1 MNFAYASGQY
11 HVAEGQDNRGRQLW
25 DELPRLEKLPDADAR
40 EAMRKRW
47 REALG
52 RIAAAVSLQWR
63 RPEEEEVVSQTEQT
77 IENDFPQLTDPYRRE
92 LLAHCYRM
100 LGSVH
105 DAEDLV
111 QETYLRA
118 WRSYDSFEHRSSLR
132 TWLYRIATNVCLTA
146 LDGRDKRPLPT
157 GLGAPSASAGEAL
170 VEQPEVPW
178 LEPVPDALVGA
189 DQSDPATI
197 VASRESIR
205 LAFVAAL
212 QHLPPRQRAV
222 LILRDVLKW
231 RAAEV
236 AQAVGITTAAVNS
249 TLQRARAQLA
259 QASLSEDTVVEPTSP
274 EQRALLDRYV
284 TAFWEKDVPT
294 IVELF
299 TKDVV
304 WEMPPFTGWYQ
315 GPENVGRLIA
325 TQCPGGVGDMR
336 MVPAQANGQ
345 PAFGL
350 YMRGDDGEF
359 RPFHLQVLTLGPQGV
374 RHVAA
379 FFETDLF
386 STFGLPASLPAQ
398 PGPVPS

>member
-1 MNFAYASGQY
+1 MSQP
-11 HVAEGQDNRGRQLW
+11 RQT
-25 DELPRLEKLPDADAR
+25 
-40 EAMRKRW
+40 
-47 REALG
+47 
-52 RIAAAVSLQWR
+52 
-63 RPEEEEVVSQTEQT
+63 VVED
-77 IENDFPQLTDPYRRE
+77 DFPRLTDPYRRE

-118 WRSYDSFEHRSSLR
+118 WRSYRTFEGRSSLR

-157 GLGAPSASAGEAL
+157 GLGGPSADPGDTL
-170 VEQPEVPW
+170 VEWPEAPW

-197 VASRESIR
+197 VTSRESIR

-222 LILRDVLKW
+222 LILRDVLRW

-236 AQAVGITTAAVNS
+236 AEAVGITTAAVNS
-249 TLQRARAQLA
+249 TLQRAHAQLA
-259 QASLSEDTVVEPTSP
+259 QASLTEDTVVEPTTP
-274 EQRALLDRYV
+274 EQRELLDRYV
-284 TAFWEKDVPT
+284 TAFWAKDVAA

-299 TKDVV
+299 TQDVV

-325 TQCPGGVGDMR
+325 QCPGGPGDMP
-336 MVPAQANGQ
+336 MVATEANGQ

-350 YMRGDDGEF
+350 YMRADDGTF
-359 RPFHLQVLTLGPQGV
+359 RPFHLQVLTLGPAGV
-374 RHVAA
+374 RHVVA
-379 FFETDLF
+379 FFDTGLF
-386 STFGLPASLPAQ
+386 ATFGLPASLPA
-398 PGPVPS
+398 PPRPVAG